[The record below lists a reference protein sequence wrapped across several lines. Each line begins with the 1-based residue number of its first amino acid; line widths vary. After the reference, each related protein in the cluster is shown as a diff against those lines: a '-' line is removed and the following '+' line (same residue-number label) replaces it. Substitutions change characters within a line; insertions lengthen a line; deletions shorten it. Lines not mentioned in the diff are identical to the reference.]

1 MRTPIKNGKPSTPT
15 MANRKKNRIAPMI
28 APTTLMPSQSATRMS
43 PGFPASA
50 KRFSVV
56 ARTDELATRFDVC
69 ESRATSGRSV
79 RSMNGAWSSSSSRF
93 FACIDPS
100 WVRRAWTGSTG
111 ALPARPRTM
120 SRMPAAARPA
130 TRIAMMGIRLDL
142 DVHDLADEQEAEEHH
157 ETAEHQDDH
166 AGRKAEDRRW
176 IQEHRCHEARRDD
189 EQDSRQAD
197 RQARDHVARQSLLR
211 GERPDLALDAD

>member
-1 MRTPIKNGKPSTPT
+1 
-15 MANRKKNRIAPMI
+15 
-28 APTTLMPSQSATRMS
+28 
-43 PGFPASA
+43 
-50 KRFSVV
+50 
-56 ARTDELATRFDVC
+56 
-69 ESRATSGRSV
+69 
-79 RSMNGAWSSSSSRF
+79 MNGAWSSSSSRF
-93 FACIDPS
+93 FACMDPS

-130 TRIAMMGIRLDL
+130 TRIAMTGIRLDL

-189 EQDSRQAD
+189 EQDACEAD
-197 RQARDHVARQSLLR
+197 RQARDHVTRQSLLR
-211 GERPDLALDAD
+211 GERPDLALDADPFPDRVRDRVEDLGEVAADLVLDADGGGHELEVVRADAADHVLERLVEG

>member
-1 MRTPIKNGKPSTPT
+1 MPPTIDMSAPTTNGKCSNPRMP
-15 MANRKKNRIAPMI
+15 NRKKKRIAPTI
-28 APTTLMPSQSATRMS
+28 APTTLIPSQSATRMS
-43 PGFPASA
+43 PGLPASA
-50 KRFSVV
+50 NRFSVV
-56 ARTDELATRFDVC
+56 ARTEELAMRFDLSD
-69 ESRATSGRSV
+69 SRATSGRSV

-130 TRIAMMGIRLDL
+130 TRIAMTGIRLDL

-176 IQEHRCHEARRDD
+176 VEEHR
-189 EQDSRQAD
+189 
-197 RQARDHVARQSLLR
+197 
-211 GERPDLALDAD
+211 